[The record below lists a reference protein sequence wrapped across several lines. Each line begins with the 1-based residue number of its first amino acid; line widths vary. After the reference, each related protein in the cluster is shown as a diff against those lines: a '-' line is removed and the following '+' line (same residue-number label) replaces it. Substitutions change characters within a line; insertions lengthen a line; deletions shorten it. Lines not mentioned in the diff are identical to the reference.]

1 MNLNNNQITVKELL
15 SNPKAKA
22 IFQKE
27 IPQIINHPKLNLVAN
42 LKLSEIL
49 VYAKGYLPQYKIDSI
64 LRQLEEV

>member
-15 SNPKAKA
+15 NNPKAKA

-27 IPQIINHPKLNLVAN
+27 IPQIANHPKVNLAAN

-49 VYAKGYLPQYKIDSI
+49 IYAKSYLPQYKVDSI
-64 LRQLEEV
+64 LKQLEEV